1 MRYESF
7 EFPFVEDKKPLLAF
21 EATEKTLLRLSSRLP
36 LEQQGRLVVEQN
48 SMQDAADGEML
59 NLIVMQLL
67 RILDLPIYCY
77 LLGRVLE
84 AVVVALHLM
93 ANYAVRKYLEHFAVE
108 VVVVQIVRLQR
119 SAESSVWLVLPVV
132 NSGFVIL
139 DLG

>member
-48 SMQDAADGEML
+48 SMQYAADGEML

-93 ANYAVRKYLEHFAVE
+93 VNYGVRYLEHFAVE
-108 VVVVQIVRLQR
+108 VVGEQIVRLQR
-119 SAESSVWLVLPVV
+119 SAESSV
-132 NSGFVIL
+132 
-139 DLG
+139 

>member
-93 ANYAVRKYLEHFAVE
+93 ANYGVRYLEHFAVE
-108 VVVVQIVRLQR
+108 VVGEQIVRLQR
-119 SAESSVWLVLPVV
+119 SAESSV
-132 NSGFVIL
+132 
-139 DLG
+139 